1 MPLTH
6 VDRPGLETPQGVHFP
21 MMDGDRSVRVLV
33 TCEAM
38 AGKSVGA
45 ADGSYLARFVASR
58 DLYEFVAREK
68 FDPKRPVAKIEITY
82 EDVLRAYQQLQAL
95 QAAAEKVRPDPQPV
109 EPDPTR

>member
-1 MPLTH
+1 MPLAH

-38 AGKSVGA
+38 AGKNAGP

-95 QAAAEKVRPDPQPV
+95 QAAAEKVRPAPQ
-109 EPDPTR
+109 EAGAASTS